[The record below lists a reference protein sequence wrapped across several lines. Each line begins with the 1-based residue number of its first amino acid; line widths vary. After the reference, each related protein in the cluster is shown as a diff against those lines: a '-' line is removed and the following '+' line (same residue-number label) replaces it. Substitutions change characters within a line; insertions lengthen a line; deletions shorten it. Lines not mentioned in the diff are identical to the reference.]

1 MSLRRVLY
9 LDTAFENEPGG
20 DKNRSR
26 FLWQALRTS
35 SVADFALLEP
45 HTQKPRSRPA
55 FDQFPPV
62 VTLRSRPGSPW
73 RSDSLLSFDNS
84 QRQQFIQQLS
94 TRTYDLVVARFHA
107 PWELCQIA
115 AAHPS
120 KPGIALDLD
129 MVSSRLVGLTWKQN
143 PSFRN
148 RWFLLERIKLQRL
161 ERQLLRQPWLV
172 AFSNPVEL
180 SGLQEQHGPCPP
192 PGRLIELPNVM
203 PNSGP
208 LPSPRREPSILFFG
222 SMNSAANLD
231 GFRFLMDQLL
241 PRIDADLRTHGVKI
255 HVAGKNPPPW
265 FAERIQA
272 SGSDRVTLL
281 GAVDS
286 MEQTIAASRFVLLP
300 LRVASG
306 TRTRILEA
314 AAQHRAV
321 ITTPIGA
328 EGIDVG
334 DAASVESTPG
344 TLAQAVRHWLQNPA
358 EADLMGRALGER
370 CAARYS
376 QERVARD
383 FHRDVDSFLSARKEV
398 VS

>member
-26 FLWQALRTS
+26 FLWHALRDAG
-35 SVADFALLEP
+35 VVDFALLEP
-45 HTQKPRSRPA
+45 QGQIPRSRPA
-55 FDQFPPV
+55 FDQYPPA
-62 VTLRSRPGSPW
+62 VTLRSRRGPW
-73 RSDSLLSFDNS
+73 WQSDSVLSFDES
-84 QRQQFIQQLS
+84 QKQQLHQQLS
-94 TRTYDLVVARFHA
+94 TRSYDLVVARFHS
-107 PWELCQIA
+107 PWELCRAA

-120 KPGIALDLD
+120 KPGIVVDLD

-143 PSFRN
+143 PTFRN
-148 RWFLLERIKLQRL
+148 RWFLIERIKLQRL
-161 ERQLLRQPWLV
+161 ERELLRQPWMI

-192 PGRLIELPNVM
+192 PGRLVELPNVM
-203 PNSGP
+203 PQSGP
-208 LPSPRREPSILFFG
+208 VPTAQREPAILFFG

-231 GFRFLMDQLL
+231 GFRFLMEHLL
-241 PRIDADLRTHGVKI
+241 PRIEADLKAHQVKI

-265 FAERIQA
+265 FAEQIRA
-272 SGSDRVTLL
+272 SGTDRVVLL

-286 MEQTIAASRFVLLP
+286 MEKTIAASRFVLLP

-321 ITTPIGA
+321 VTTPIGA

-344 TLAQAVRHWLQNPA
+344 TLAEAVRRWLQNPA
-358 EADLMGRALGER
+358 EADAMGRALGER
-370 CAARYS
+370 CSARYS
-376 QERVARD
+376 QARVAND
-383 FHRDVDSFLSARKEV
+383 FCRELDSFLSARGGIRP
-398 VS
+398 